1 MPRALWL
8 LFRLR
13 FVGWFRRIGATFRT
27 TKGALLTIV
36 TLLVVSS
43 WLVGTCTGMAFS
55 AASSD
60 GFSPEAM
67 EEVGRFAPF
76 ALLLY
81 CLLVVTTS
89 GKTVP
94 ITFTPAEIQFLF
106 SAPFTRRQLL
116 SYKLINQLLLSLP
129 ISVFMGIGLRH
140 VSGSTPQALV
150 SAFLAFTFLQFFA
163 LAWNFIAATVGELA
177 FSRTRRAILLVLVLA
192 LAWAAG
198 RAMQFK

>member
-1 MPRALWL
+1 
-8 LFRLR
+8 
-13 FVGWFRRIGATFRT
+13 
-27 TKGALLTIV
+27 
-36 TLLVVSS
+36 
-43 WLVGTCTGMAFS
+43 
-55 AASSD
+55 
-60 GFSPEAM
+60 
-67 EEVGRFAPF
+67 
-76 ALLLY
+76 
-81 CLLVVTTS
+81 CLLVISTS

-177 FSRTRRAILLVLVLA
+177 FSRTRRAILLFLVLA
-192 LAWAAG
+192 LAWAGG
-198 RAMQFK
+198 RAMQFKDSTDAPLETLQRIEQSQVLQWIVTPFRWYVRMLTARHFWPDLVQWAAICLAINI